1 MLRSLRSVLRLI
13 LIGRTLARWDA
24 VFALT
29 WLPGGRWGARLLR
42 LMWRRRGADGPP
54 GERLARAL
62 EDLGPSFIKFG
73 QALSTRPDL
82 VGDAVARD
90 LAQLQDKLPPFATA
104 DAIKTVEAQ
113 LDGPIDTLFA
123 SFDETPVAAASIA
136 QVHFAVAA
144 DEADEA
150 VGGRKVAVKV
160 LRPGIEAA
168 FARDLELFRW
178 LAEMV
183 ERVQPKLRRLKPV
196 AAVETFAETVHQEMD
211 LRLEAAA
218 AAELADNFKDD
229 DHFRVPAVD
238 WSRTAQRVLTTA
250 RIDGVPVHD
259 RAAIAAF
266 GHDRETLVARAAA
279 VFFNQVFRDGF
290 FHGDMHPGNLFVAPD
305 GALVPVDFGIMG
317 RLDRKTRYYLADM
330 LLGFLTRDYDRVVD
344 VHFRAG
350 YVPAHQSRGAFKQA
364 ARAIAEP
371 IFDRPTGDI
380 SIARLLAQLF
390 TVTEQFEMEAQ
401 PQLLLLQKTMLLS
414 EGVGRMLAPGTNM
427 WSLALPLVE
436 EWMRQHR
443 GPEARVA
450 EAIAEAGQALAR
462 LPAVISTL
470 ERSSGEVQTLPSN
483 ATGTGRFWQLA
494 AVFLLGAV
502 AALLLAG

>member
-1 MLRSLRSVLRLI
+1 MLRSLRSVARLI
-13 LIGRTLARWDA
+13 VIGRTLARRDA

-42 LMWRRRGADGPP
+42 LLSRRRGADGRP
-54 GERLARAL
+54 GERLALAL
-62 EDLGPSFIKFG
+62 QDLGPSFIKFG

-82 VGDAVARD
+82 VGNDVAHD

-104 DAIKTVEAQ
+104 DAIATVEAQ
-113 LDGPIDTLFA
+113 LDQPIEALFT

-136 QVHFAVAA
+136 QVHFATVANG
-144 DEADEA
+144 DEEGDGPA
-150 VGGRKVAVKV
+150 VAVKI
-160 LRPGIEAA
+160 LRPGVEAA

-196 AAVETFAETVHQEMD
+196 AAVETFAETVRQEMD

-218 AAELADNFKDD
+218 ASELADNFRGDD
-229 DHFRVPAVD
+229 AFRVPAVD

-250 RIDGVPVHD
+250 RIDGVAVHD
-259 RAAIAAF
+259 RAALKAL
-266 GHDRETLVARAAA
+266 GHEPEVLVARAAA

-390 TVTEQFEMEAQ
+390 KVTEQFEMEAQ

-427 WSLALPLVE
+427 WVLALPLVE
-436 EWMRQHR
+436 DWMRQHR
-443 GPEARVA
+443 GPEARLA
-450 EAIAEAGQALAR
+450 EAIVEAGEAVRR
-462 LPAVISTL
+462 LPQVLAAL
-470 ERSSGEVQTLPSN
+470 ERDGGAAPPPADAPAGLPL
-483 ATGTGRFWQLA
+483 WQMA
-494 AVFLLGAV
+494 AVFLLGAAV
-502 AALLLAG
+502 ALLLAA

>member
-1 MLRSLRSVLRLI
+1 MLRSLRSVIRLVI
-13 LIGRTLARWDA
+13 IGRTLARRDA
-24 VFALT
+24 LFALE
-29 WLPGGRWGARLLR
+29 WLPGGRWGARALR
-42 LMWRRRGADGPP
+42 LMWRRRGADGRP
-54 GERLARAL
+54 GERLAVAL
-62 EDLGPSFIKFG
+62 QDLGPSFIKFG

-104 DAIKTVEAQ
+104 DAIKTVEEQ
-113 LDGPIDTLFA
+113 LDGQIDGLFA
-123 SFDETPVAAASIA
+123 TFEETPVAAASIA
-136 QVHFAVAA
+136 QVHFATVADPDGEQA
-144 DEADEA
+144 
-150 VGGRKVAVKV
+150 VAVKI
-160 LRPGIEAA
+160 LRPGVEAA

-196 AAVETFAETVHQEMD
+196 AAVETFAETVRQEMD

-218 AAELADNFKDD
+218 AAELADNFRDD

-250 RIDGVPVHD
+250 RIDGVAVHD
-259 RAAIAAF
+259 KAAIKAL
-266 GHDRETLVARAAA
+266 GHDPGTLVARAAA

-427 WSLALPLVE
+427 WVLALPLVE

-443 GPEARVA
+443 GPEARLA
-450 EAIAEAGQALAR
+450 EAMVETGRALAR
-462 LPAVISTL
+462 LPEIVTAL
-470 ERSSGEVQTLPSN
+470 EREAAVPDPVMGDGPKN
-483 ATGTGRFWQLA
+483 GHFWRLA

-502 AALLLAG
+502 AALLALG